1 MRLALVVLL
10 GCGSARTTEPVS
22 SPAPAEPASTAP
34 AAPTAAAPIGA
45 EPTAP
50 APASTVTA
58 PASTVAAPARR
69 EVRVSI
75 EHVITAGPRP
85 THEIEERLASARA
98 ALADCGATLDASV
111 ALELQLAITA
121 EGQIPHVSAFRENG
135 DVVGCVAGAL
145 GSLEQEVA
153 SDAEHTDVYAVVT
166 LDVAGMADA
175 ARPSPPSL
183 KDDIEAAC
191 SMFKRSGATSA
202 PVADRQKIA
211 KAWYGENVRHPAVH
225 HHFAMVR
232 DVHPADVQRYIKS
245 IRKKAKGVRC
255 EDPNW

>member
-22 SPAPAEPASTAP
+22 SPAPAEPASAAP
-34 AAPTAAAPIGA
+34 AAPTTAEPAAAPTA
-45 EPTAP
+45 LVAP
-50 APASTVTA
+50 APA
-58 PASTVAAPARR
+58 RR
-69 EVRVSI
+69 DVRVSI

-85 THEIEERLASARA
+85 TQEIEERLGSARE
-98 ALADCGATLDASV
+98 ALAGCGATLDASV
-111 ALELQLAITA
+111 ALELRFAITA
-121 EGQIPHVSAFRENG
+121 DGQIPHVSAFRQSG

-145 GSLEQEVA
+145 GSLEKQIA
-153 SDAEHTDVYAVVT
+153 SDAEHTDVYAVVS

-175 ARPSPPSL
+175 PRPSPPSL

-202 PVADRQKIA
+202 PIADRQKIA
-211 KAWYGENVRHPAVH
+211 KAWYADNVRHPAVD

-232 DVHPADVQRYIKS
+232 DVNPADVQRYIKS
-245 IRKKAKGVRC
+245 IRKKAKGVTC
-255 EDPNW
+255 EDPGW